1 MQLRLDPRRAEGFEA
16 EFARA
21 LAGANGVCALS
32 GDDPLLMTEAADAL
46 RKVLRQQGYA
56 DRESEVTDRSFP
68 WASWLAQ
75 ASTGSLFA
83 EQKLLEL
90 RLPTGRP
97 GVEGAKALQAWAS
110 HPPESRF
117 LVLHL
122 PRLDR
127 AGQNSAWA
135 QALASKGLWV
145 QMGDLSV
152 SDMPGWIQ
160 SRLARQKLT
169 AQPDAI
175 RWLVQQCEGNLT
187 AAHQEIMK
195 LGAIPRTDPSAPIT
209 LRDMQDAISDHA
221 RFNPF
226 SLGEVLTAGDARRSL
241 RVIRTL
247 REEGEPLPMLVWS
260 AAQGCRKLPSRRS
273 GPALQ
278 ALSRIDT
285 MAKGLAPGQDPWMAL
300 ERLALFLAQPQGNR

>member
-1 MQLRLDPRRAEGFEA
+1 MQLRLDPRRSEAFES
-16 EFARA
+16 EFSR
-21 LAGANGVCALS
+21 LLPQSRGVCVLS

-46 RKVLRQQGYA
+46 RKVLRQNGFV

-68 WASWLAQ
+68 WSSWLAQ

-83 EQKLLEL
+83 DLKLLEL

-97 GVEGAKALQAWAS
+97 GVEGAKALQAWVQS
-110 HPPESRF
+110 PPEGRF

-127 AGQNSAWA
+127 AGQNTAWA
-135 QALASKGLWV
+135 QALSSQALWA
-145 QMGDLSV
+145 QMGDLALA
-152 SDMPGWIQ
+152 DMPSWIQ

-169 AQPDAI
+169 ASADAV

-195 LGAIPRTDPSAPIT
+195 LGALPRSQPDSPIS
-209 LRDMQDAISDHA
+209 LQEMQDAISDHA

-247 REEGEPLPMLVWS
+247 REEGEALPMLVWS
-260 AAQGCRKLPSRRS
+260 AAQACRKLPARRA

-285 MAKGLAPGQDPWMAL
+285 MAKGLAHGQDPWMAL
-300 ERLALFLAQPQGNR
+300 ERLALFLAHPQGTR